1 MRSLGAPARHYF
13 PVTKNVPNNAL
24 LTAQNFI
31 AEHRTAFGINSRRI
45 DFSHKKSKKK
55 SGRSY
60 ERFQQ
65 TYSGIPVFGAEVLV
79 QLTATGGIEFVL
91 SDIMRNT
98 RSLDSEKVS
107 TAPTISAVDAEF
119 LAIDFIAQEYPNALF
134 QSSEAK
140 LMIYQPSVIGN
151 VGSTRLVW
159 QTEVKESSSMPRID
173 EVILVDAHTGRV
185 ALHFT
190 QINEALDRKVYDYP
204 DTLIGTEADPPMGI
218 QDANDCYD
226 FLADTYDFYFNEH
239 GRDSIDD
246 AGMPLI
252 ATVNMPFANA
262 YWYSGE
268 MAFGEGFVADDITAH
283 ELTHGV
289 TEYESGLF
297 SVNESGAINESF
309 SDMWGEW
316 VDLTNTGGNDEP
328 NLRWLIGE
336 DLPDGAV
343 RNMADPP
350 QFGDPDS
357 KCDPLWVEGESDRE
371 GVYSNS
377 GVGNKLCYLLT
388 DGDTFNGHT
397 VEGMGI
403 PVVADLMYEAQ
414 TNLLTSSSDYADLHV
429 ALTQAA
435 LTLGWSEPNRANLE
449 SACLATELSG
459 CFPVPPVALSENP
472 ITRVATP
479 LQITLT
485 ATDDELPNPPG
496 FLTYIVTSLPSK
508 GQLRDPL
515 SGIIEPN
522 SLPYILAGSGNQ
534 VTYTPDNRFS
544 GTDTFQFK
552 ANDSEGG
559 GCIVD
564 FDDYSILSS
573 YWLET
578 DCGDCGGADL
588 TGDSNVDANDLEL
601 LASSWLQAGYCE
613 GDSNVAAISIVVT
626 SLIFSEDFESGLG
639 SFAIDEPNNLWH
651 LTAGCRSTEAAH
663 SSPASLFYGLDDACS
678 YDAGSSEGVVTSPV
692 ISLAGITPP
701 VSLGFNYW
709 LETENYPGSDLA
721 AVEISQDGGPFY
733 EYLSND
739 AGTLQDPSS
748 GWVPALLDISS
759 MADSDIQIRF
769 SFNTID
775 DLFNDFSGFYVDDIK
790 VYGYGAENGTVRT
803 EVDTPVEVSLV
814 ATDDGLPDPPGAL
827 TYIITSLPANGTL
840 NDPNGGIIDSNSLP
854 YPLVNGG
861 NQVVYTPDHLFS
873 GFDDFQFKANDG
885 GDPPQD
891 GDSNIA
897 TISIVVDDLKVILSE
912 DFEGGLGEF
921 TIGEPNGL
929 WRRTP
934 NCEATKENHSSPTA
948 LFYGLEGTCNYDP
961 NVSSEGVVTS
971 SVISLEHYKAP
982 ISLEFNYLLAT
993 ENVFGV
999 DLATV
1004 EISQNGGL

>member
-1 MRSLGAPARHYF
+1 M
-13 PVTKNVPNNAL
+13 T
-24 LTAQNFI
+24 
-31 AEHRTAFGINSRRI
+31 EHRAAFGINSRRI

-639 SFAIDEPNNLWH
+639 S
-651 LTAGCRSTEAAH
+651 
-663 SSPASLFYGLDDACS
+663 
-678 YDAGSSEGVVTSPV
+678 
-692 ISLAGITPP
+692 
-701 VSLGFNYW
+701 
-709 LETENYPGSDLA
+709 
-721 AVEISQDGGPFY
+721 
-733 EYLSND
+733 
-739 AGTLQDPSS
+739 
-748 GWVPALLDISS
+748 SS
-759 MADSDIQIRF
+759 MAW
-769 SFNTID
+769 TMH
-775 DLFNDFSGFYVDDIK
+775 
-790 VYGYGAENGTVRT
+790 
-803 EVDTPVEVSLV
+803 V
-814 ATDDGLPDPPGAL
+814 AMTQGQA
-827 TYIITSLPANGTL
+827 
-840 NDPNGGIIDSNSLP
+840 
-854 YPLVNGG
+854 
-861 NQVVYTPDHLFS
+861 
-873 GFDDFQFKANDG
+873 
-885 GDPPQD
+885 
-891 GDSNIA
+891 
-897 TISIVVDDLKVILSE
+897 
-912 DFEGGLGEF
+912 
-921 TIGEPNGL
+921 
-929 WRRTP
+929 
-934 NCEATKENHSSPTA
+934 KES
-948 LFYGLEGTCNYDP
+948 
-961 NVSSEGVVTS
+961 
-971 SVISLEHYKAP
+971 
-982 ISLEFNYLLAT
+982 
-993 ENVFGV
+993 
-999 DLATV
+999 
-1004 EISQNGGL
+1004 